1 MKKITSMDFS
11 KEELIFLKSHGI
23 ELTAVF
29 DGTGV
34 STRDRKAHS
43 KSSGQ
48 NFLIGNPCGKGGHR
62 LKTPNS
68 DCIQCNPAVIAYKR
82 RYRQK
87 MNIYIAHTALGGVSK
102 IGITQN
108 IPDRHRQMNEQK
120 YGGFMD
126 WELFYES
133 ISERAGELES
143 ATLKTLS
150 SKRTFGSYF
159 KDGKNQEAK
168 EMFSLPPNLVL
179 NALKSSAK
187 LLKISIKK

>member
-1 MKKITSMDFS
+1 
-11 KEELIFLKSHGI
+11 
-23 ELTAVF
+23 
-29 DGTGV
+29 
-34 STRDRKAHS
+34 
-43 KSSGQ
+43 
-48 NFLIGNPCGKGGHR
+48 
-62 LKTPNS
+62 
-68 DCIQCNPAVIAYKR
+68 
-82 RYRQK
+82 

-187 LLKISIKK
+187 LLKISIKTRNR